1 MEGLRAAAEWIG
13 SRSKVRAR
21 VAVVLGDSAMEGGE
35 LIEKS
40 DEISVRDIPAF
51 PSESSGLLLLGSCG
65 AVPVAVI
72 DANVAGEGDRHGAAR
87 LLRVLHLLGVKSV
100 LLVGV
105 GRAVGTEPFARG
117 LLLAEDQINLTGWN
131 PLVGANLDEFGPRFP
146 DMSEAFDVRLRR
158 TAMDSARR
166 LGIPLQSGIFAGVSQ
181 PQWDQEIGYEQFR
194 KAGADMVGVGLVPE
208 VIVACHMGV
217 RVLGLIRDMNDRS
230 SGALLAPLI
239 REIVKEL

>member
-1 MEGLRAAAEWIG
+1 
-13 SRSKVRAR
+13 
-21 VAVVLGDSAMEGGE
+21 
-35 LIEKS
+35 
-40 DEISVRDIPAF
+40 
-51 PSESSGLLLLGSCG
+51 
-65 AVPVAVI
+65 
-72 DANVAGEGDRHGAAR
+72 
-87 LLRVLHLLGVKSV
+87 
-100 LLVGV
+100 VGK
-105 GRAVGTEPFARG
+105 AVGTEPFARG

-181 PQWDQEIGYEQFR
+181 AQWDQEIGYEQFR

-208 VIVACHMGV
+208 VIVARHMGV
-217 RVLGLIRDMNDRS
+217 RVLGLIRNMNDRS
-230 SGALLAPLI
+230 SGAVLAPLI